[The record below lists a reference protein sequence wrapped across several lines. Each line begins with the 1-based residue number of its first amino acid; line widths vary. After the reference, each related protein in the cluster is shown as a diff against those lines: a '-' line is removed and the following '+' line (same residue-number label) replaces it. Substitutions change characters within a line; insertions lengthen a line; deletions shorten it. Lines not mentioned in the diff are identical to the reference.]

1 MKTLINKYTLIAA
14 LFITNILS
22 VNAQTPVLTAANDN
36 PEYAC
41 PGSVTYFNL
50 EPNSTKA
57 TSVKW
62 IVTGGYFN
70 EDPNVTEVTNN
81 YRSMSVNWKNVSC
94 SNGTNPKGTLKAI
107 VTYDFSMPENKATSP
122 LDQKIKSLNGD
133 PGRHPQTDAIF
144 ALEGFAPTD
153 QIRAIDALAGRVSYA
168 QVAEEMTQYARQH
181 LGVEGFVASRPWA

>member
-122 LDQKIKSLNGD
+122 LTRKLKVLTELNH
-133 PGRHPQTDAIF
+133 HPYRQ
-144 ALEGFAPTD
+144 
-153 QIRAIDALAGRVSYA
+153 ALA
-168 QVAEEMTQYARQH
+168 
-181 LGVEGFVASRPWA
+181 LI